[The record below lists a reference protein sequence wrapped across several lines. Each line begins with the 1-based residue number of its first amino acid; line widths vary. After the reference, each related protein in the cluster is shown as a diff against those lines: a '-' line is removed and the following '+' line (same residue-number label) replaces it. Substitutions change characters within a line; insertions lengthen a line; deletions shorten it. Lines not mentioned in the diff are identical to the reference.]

1 MSSWLARAPR
11 KAVSAVLLVRNSL
24 TAPPRTEP
32 EPLVTVIL
40 ATYNW
45 SSVLRHAV
53 RSVLAQTHENF
64 ELLVVGDACT
74 DDSEEV
80 VRSFADPRV
89 RWENLSEN
97 SGSQSGP
104 NNRGLSLARGELI
117 AYQGHDDVWHP
128 YHLATLV
135 DAMTRTDA
143 DVAWTVAEVLG
154 PPGTRIRGLS
164 GALSRVP
171 RELGWWIPPCTIM
184 HRRDL
189 ADRMGPWP
197 DWREVAQPVDVELED
212 RAQLAGAR
220 MVPVPALT
228 AFKFPS
234 VMRPNSYREKPSHEQ
249 AEYLRR
255 IESRRGLRIREIGTA
270 LARRL
275 SPLPERPLAVNPN
288 VGLAGKGDMARLM
301 RRIRGL
307 D

>member
-1 MSSWLARAPR
+1 MRNALA
-11 KAVSAVLLVRNSL
+11 
-24 TAPPRTEP
+24 APPRTKP

-45 SSVLRHAV
+45 SSVLRHAIA
-53 RSVLAQTHENF
+53 SVLAQTHENF
-64 ELLVVGDACT
+64 ELLVIGDACT
-74 DDSEEV
+74 DDSEAV
-80 VRSFADPRV
+80 ARSFGDPRV
-89 RWENLSEN
+89 RWKNLAQN
-97 SGSQSGP
+97 SGGQSGP
-104 NNRGLSLARGELI
+104 NNHGLALARGELI

-135 DAMTRTDA
+135 HAMASTDA
-143 DVAWTVAEVLG
+143 DMAWTVAEVLG
-154 PPGTRIRGLS
+154 PPGTRIRALS

-184 HRRDL
+184 HRREL
-189 ADRMGPWP
+189 VDRMGPWP

-212 RAQLAGAR
+212 RAELAGAR

-234 VMRPNSYREKPSHEQ
+234 VMRPNSYREKPSFEQ
-249 AEYLRR
+249 AEYMRR
-255 IESRRGLRIREIGTA
+255 IQSRRALRIREIGAA

-275 SPLPERPLAVNPN
+275 SPLPERPLAVDPN
-288 VGLAGKGDMARLM
+288 VGLAGRGDMARLM